1 MLFRSSFNCRI
12 EPVNNKLKLPSMK
25 NSILKSALTLLAI
38 LCAGLAY
45 SQNKEERNVS
55 GFSGISLGI
64 HADLYLSQGSPQKVV
79 IQASEDDLARIE
91 TSVKS
96 GHLQI
101 KCDSHNARFRDVK
114 IWITV
119 PDIEALNVSGS
130 GTIMS
135 ETPISSN
142 ELELKVSGSGN
153 LKIGELKGD
162 EVDASISGSG
172 NIHLAGTADELGVS
186 ISGSGSMMAGGL
198 KVDECDARI
207 SGSGRCE
214 VDATGELKAAISGSG
229 SVTYFSNP
237 QVDAT
242 VSGSGRVKK
251 GDR

>member
-1 MLFRSSFNCRI
+1 
-12 EPVNNKLKLPSMK
+12 MK
-25 NSILKSALTLLAI
+25 NSILKSVLTLLVI

-45 SQNKEERNVS
+45 SQNKEERNVA

-64 HADLYLSQGSPQKVV
+64 PADLHLSQGSPQKVV

-91 TSVKS
+91 TSVKND
-96 GHLQI
+96 HLNI
-101 KCDSHNARFRDVK
+101 KCNSYHSRFKDVR

-119 PDIEALNVSGS
+119 PDIGALNVSGS

-135 ETPISSN
+135 ETPISSK

-153 LKIGELKGD
+153 IKIDELKGD
-162 EVDASISGSG
+162 ELDASISGSG
-172 NIHLAGTADELGVS
+172 NIHLAGTAEELGIS

-198 KVDECDARI
+198 KVDECDAHI

-214 VDATGELKAAISGSG
+214 VDATGELNASISGSG

-237 QVDAT
+237 QVDAA
-242 VSGSGRVKK
+242 VSGSGRVRK